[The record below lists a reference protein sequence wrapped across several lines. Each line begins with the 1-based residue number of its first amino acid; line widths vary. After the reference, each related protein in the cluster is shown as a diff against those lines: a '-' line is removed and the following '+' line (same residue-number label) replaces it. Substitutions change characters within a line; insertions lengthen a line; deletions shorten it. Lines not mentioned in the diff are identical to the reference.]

1 MKIDA
6 VSLVAVHI
14 HTHTICLD
22 NKIKRIDREKDSD
35 VDL

>member
-6 VSLVAVHI
+6 VSLVAVYI
-14 HTHTICLD
+14 HTICLD